1 MAVIGI
7 GLDVVD
13 IPRFAGVYERFGEKF
28 LRRVFTD
35 AERVYC
41 GKRTEPLNCYAGRFA
56 AKEAVF
62 KAIGGGTGPPIPL
75 RDVEIAMDGRRPT
88 ARLRG
93 TAERLARER
102 GITEV
107 LVTISHDAGVAAAA
121 AVAVDGK

>member
-1 MAVIGI
+1 MGVVGI

-35 AERVYC
+35 AEIAYC
-41 GKRTEPLNCYAGRFA
+41 GKRAEPLNCYAGRFA

-62 KAIGGGTGPPIPL
+62 KALGGGNGEPIPL

-88 ARLRG
+88 ARMQG
-93 TAERLARER
+93 TANRLAQER
-102 GITEV
+102 GIIEM
-107 LVTISHDAGVAAAA
+107 LVTISHDAGIAAAA
-121 AVAVDGK
+121 AVAFDGK